1 MDKKEYITKTQLK
14 ERGWTDSIIKKMDL
28 KHDMEKDN
36 PFYKKSAPMK
46 LYSIN
51 KIKKIEKTKTFQEL
65 YKKVLKRKK
74 SAQKSVKTK
83 KEKIL
88 QFANDVDIKIDYMDD
103 KKLTR
108 AAIESYNSWNYNRPS
123 VLFGNVHFEPASFDS
138 DEDFLHRIKN
148 NYIRHKLT
156 NYDDILIQIK
166 SKVGKS
172 EAYELI
178 KNRVEERIQEKWNTL
193 NQTQEK

>member
-1 MDKKEYITKTQLK
+1 
-14 ERGWTDSIIKKMDL
+14 
-28 KHDMEKDN
+28 
-36 PFYKKSAPMK
+36 
-46 LYSIN
+46 
-51 KIKKIEKTKTFQEL
+51 
-65 YKKVLKRKK
+65 LKRKK

-88 QFANDVDIKIDYMDD
+88 QFANDVDIEIDYMDD
-103 KKLTR
+103 KKLTKV
-108 AAIESYNSWNYNRPS
+108 AIESYNSWNYNRPS
-123 VLFGNVHFEPASFDS
+123 VLIGNVHFEPASFDS